1 MEAVNV
7 PSPEIQRKEVGDYYD
22 LHQRLERSWADIV
35 DNRENRERV
44 EKRKSTFGENRKPPF
59 PRVVERDPE
68 VLSRRHKQIEYGKAT
83 EGYERYL
90 KAVPRDRRAK
100 HHPRT
105 PNRFL
110 KYSRRSWDAQ
120 IRIWRR
126 QLHIWDPPKEAQE
139 GGDDQVDDG
148 SLDLG
153 DTDNLL
159 NEGIEEI
166 LSEPASSTLAQEVTK
181 KLSF

>member
-1 MEAVNV
+1 MEAADV
-7 PSPEIQRKEVGDYYD
+7 PIPEVQRENLGDYYD
-22 LHQRLERSWADIV
+22 LCQRLEGSWADIV
-35 DNRENRERV
+35 DNRENRQV
-44 EKRKSTFGENRKPPF
+44 EKRKNIFPENKKPSPWI
-59 PRVVERDPE
+59 VERDPE
-68 VLSRRHKQIEYGKAT
+68 VLSRRLKQIEYGKAT

-105 PNRFL
+105 PNRFT

-126 QLHIWDPPKEAQE
+126 QLHIWDPPKEQE
-139 GGDDQVDDG
+139 GGDSVGEMDS

-159 NEGIEEI
+159 NEGIEEL
-166 LSEPASSTLAQEVTK
+166 LSEPASSTLVQEVARK
-181 KLSF
+181 ISF